1 MVHKAE
7 PKDRMTVEPVTFDDR
22 EVLFRPGDPPT
33 GIFII
38 ESGEVE
44 VFRQAG
50 DKTVSIARLK
60 PGEIVGEL
68 AMINDKPHIRG
79 ARAIGLTDCLR
90 ISPERFKAMMAESP
104 AGMRMILRSLV
115 RKLHKTNT
123 VAYGKTTP
131 APDSRL

>member
-1 MVHKAE
+1 MA
-7 PKDRMTVEPVTFDDR
+7 VEPMTFEDR
-22 EVLFRPGDPPT
+22 EVLFRPGDMPA

-38 ESGEVE
+38 ESGEVD

-50 DKTVSIARLK
+50 DKTVSMARLK

-79 ARAIGLTDCLR
+79 ARAIGLVDCLR
-90 ISPERFKAMMAESP
+90 ISPEQFKTMMDDSP
-104 AGMRMILRSLV
+104 AGMRMILRGLV

-123 VAYGKTTP
+123 IAYGKNTP
-131 APDSRL
+131 TPPSRS